1 MRRPT
6 RSRSKYMKQTR
17 PLKPLHDIQIND
29 VDTIFLLERFLN
41 RLVSRE
47 VRELHQRAYP
57 VEHLEGGDHL
67 QAVRLRHPARRQGR
81 VDAEA
86 GVEQARGH
94 GFGEVSGDALRGR
107 SVGSG
112 ELRDLEE
119 ELVGF
124 LEVVRGDS
132 FGALEEESEEM
143 QTFFVLFL
151 TLDLFFPLSQ
161 GLRRG
166 RGGGGGGGHSLRR
179 RRWSV
184 LPFLLLNLRRRRS
197 RRFRLLLLLMV
208 ERLKRRLRRRSV
220 GGGGRR
226 IKKHERAESV
236 LEESAEVRVARED
249 DVSNVLDEL
258 RDGDRSR
265 GVD

>member
-1 MRRPT
+1 M
-6 RSRSKYMKQTR
+6 
-17 PLKPLHDIQIND
+17 
-29 VDTIFLLERFLN
+29 
-41 RLVSRE
+41 
-47 VRELHQRAYP
+47 
-57 VEHLEGGDHL
+57 
-67 QAVRLRHPARRQGR
+67 RLRHPARRQGR

-86 GVEQARGH
+86 GVEQASGH

-119 ELVGF
+119 ELVRF

-166 RGGGGGGGHSLRR
+166 RGGGGGGHSLRR

-184 LPFLLLNLRRRRS
+184 LPFLLLNLRRRRRS
-197 RRFRLLLLLMV
+197 RRLRLLLLLMV

-220 GGGGRR
+220 GGGRRR
-226 IKKHERAESV
+226 IKKHERTESV
-236 LEESAEVRVARED
+236 FKKSAEVRVARED

-258 RDGDRSR
+258 RDGD
-265 GVD
+265 

>member
-17 PLKPLHDIQIND
+17 PLKPLHDVQIDD
-29 VDTIFLLERFLN
+29 VDTIFLLKRFLN

-57 VEHLEGGDHL
+57 VEHLEGRDHL
-67 QAVRLRHPARRQGR
+67 QAVRLRHPPRRQRR

-86 GVEQARGH
+86 GVEQAGGH
-94 GFGEVSGDALRGR
+94 GFGEVSGDSLRGR

-124 LEVVRGDS
+124 FEVIGGDS

-143 QTFFVLFL
+143 QAFFVLLL
-151 TLDLFFPLSQ
+151 TLDLFFSLSQ
-161 GLRRG
+161 RLRRG

-236 LEESAEVRVARED
+236 FKKSAEVRVARED

>member
-17 PLKPLHDIQIND
+17 PLKPLHDVQIDD
-29 VDTIFLLERFLN
+29 VDTIFLLKRFLN

-57 VEHLEGGDHL
+57 VEHLEGRDHL
-67 QAVRLRHPARRQGR
+67 QAVRLRHPPRRQRR

-86 GVEQARGH
+86 GVEQAGGH
-94 GFGEVSGDALRGR
+94 GFGEVSGDSLRGR

-124 LEVVRGDS
+124 FEVIGGDS

-143 QTFFVLFL
+143 QTFFVLLL
-151 TLDLFFPLSQ
+151 TLDLFFSLSQ

-258 RDGDRSR
+258 RDGD
-265 GVD
+265 

>member
-1 MRRPT
+1 MRRPS

-17 PLKPLHDIQIND
+17 PLKPLHDVQIDD
-29 VDTIFLLERFLN
+29 VDTIFFLKRFLN

-57 VEHLEGGDHL
+57 VEHLEGRDHL
-67 QAVRLRHPARRQGR
+67 QAVGLRHPPRRQRR

-86 GVEQARGH
+86 GVEQAGGH
-94 GFGEVSGDALRGR
+94 GFGEVSGDSLRGR

-124 LEVVRGDS
+124 FEIIGGDS

-143 QTFFVLFL
+143 QTFFVLLL
-151 TLDLFFPLSQ
+151 TLDLFFSLSQ
-161 GLRRG
+161 RLRRG
-166 RGGGGGGGHSLRR
+166 RGRGGGHGLRR
-179 RRWSV
+179 RWRV
-184 LPFLLLNLRRRRS
+184 LPFLLLNRRRC
-197 RRFRLLLLLMV
+197 RRLRLLLLLLLLLLMV
-208 ERLKRRLRRRSV
+208 ERLKRLRRRRRV

-236 LEESAEVRVARED
+236 LEESSEVRVARED

-258 RDGDRSR
+258 RDGD
-265 GVD
+265 

>member
-17 PLKPLHDIQIND
+17 PLKPLHDVQIDD
-29 VDTIFLLERFLN
+29 VDTIFLLKRFLN

-57 VEHLEGGDHL
+57 VEHLEGRDHL
-67 QAVRLRHPARRQGR
+67 QAVRLRHPPRRQRR

-86 GVEQARGH
+86 GVEQAGGH
-94 GFGEVSGDALRGR
+94 GFGEVSGDSLRGR

-124 LEVVRGDS
+124 FEVIGGDS

-143 QTFFVLFL
+143 QTFFVLLL
-151 TLDLFFPLSQ
+151 TLDLFFSLSQ
-161 GLRRG
+161 RLRRGRG
-166 RGGGGGGGHSLRR
+166 RGGGGGHGLRR
-179 RRWSV
+179 RWRV
-184 LPFLLLNLRRRRS
+184 LPFLLLNRRRRRC
-197 RRFRLLLLLMV
+197 RRLRLLLLLLLLMV
-208 ERLKRRLRRRSV
+208 ERLKRLRRRRRV

-258 RDGDRSR
+258 RDGD
-265 GVD
+265 